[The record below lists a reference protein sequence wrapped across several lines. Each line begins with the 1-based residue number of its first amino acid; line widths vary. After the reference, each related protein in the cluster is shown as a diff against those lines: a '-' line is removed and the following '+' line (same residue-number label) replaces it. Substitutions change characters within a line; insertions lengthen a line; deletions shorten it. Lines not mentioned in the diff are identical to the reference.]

1 MVHWEMRV
9 LQFMKMNRGEGNLV
23 RSCTTNAQY
32 DETVQTRTFQWVSK
46 SGPYELEDARFIIY
60 EDEREV
66 IATYIST
73 YGSQRNHIK
82 AT

>member
-23 RSCTTNAQY
+23 RSCKLHAY
-32 DETVQTRTFQWVSK
+32 DKTILTLTFQWVSK